1 MPELFTD
8 LASSTLSS
16 GISLGATSLTV
27 QSGDGALYPTPT
39 GGDFFR
45 LFLFKKSTGESE
57 FVVCTARTGDVIT
70 CAATSRAYNAGDV
83 VELRPTAAFF
93 NSLTVTD
100 TAVQSDSFNFDAT
113 DTGTADVYK
122 VQLSPAL
129 VAYSNG
135 LSIKFVPAFTNTGAA
150 TLEDTTNAL
159 AAITI
164 YNVDGGALVAGQIVA
179 GVPAY
184 VMYYNSKF
192 YLINPA
198 IYNVATI
205 NATTLFTAQN
215 FQVTQYS
222 ELSATY
228 PTSGSATLDCSA
240 ATYFYA
246 SGATTGAQTFAFTNP
261 ATSGR
266 VTSIMIELNAAATY
280 PPSWPASVKWT
291 DNVEPTWTTGTDI
304 VSLYTRDGGTTWIA
318 AAFGFNVS

>member
-16 GISLGATSLTV
+16 GIALGATSLTV
-27 QSGDGALYPTPT
+27 QSGDGALYPSPT

-70 CAATSRAYNAGDV
+70 CAATTRAYNAGDV

-100 TAVQSDSFNFDAT
+100 TAIQSDSFNFDAT
-113 DTGTADVYK
+113 DTGSADVYK

-150 TLEDTTNAL
+150 TLEDTTNTL
-159 AAITI
+159 AATTI
-164 YNVDGGALVAGQIVA
+164 LNVDGGALVAGQIVA

-184 VMYYNSKF
+184 VMYHNSNF

-205 NATTLFTAQN
+205 HATTLFTAEN
-215 FQVTQYS
+215 FEVTQYS
-222 ELSATY
+222 EEAASYAV
-228 PTSGSATLDCSA
+228 SGAVSLDCST
-240 ATYFYA
+240 ATYFYP
-246 SGATTGAQTFAFTNP
+246 SGTVTGIQTFSFTNP
-261 ATSGR
+261 AASGR
-266 VTSIMIELNAAATY
+266 ITSITIELSNAAGFT
-280 PPSWPASVKWT
+280 PVWPASVKWT
-291 DNVEPTWTTGTDI
+291 DGMVPVWTSGIDVIT
-304 VSLYTRDGGTTWIA
+304 LYTRDGGTNWYA
-318 AAFGFNVS
+318 APYLYNVS